1 MSDKTD
7 FRADLTGRVI
17 EALEAGTAP
26 WQKPWDGGAGGFF
39 PVNPVTGKAYRGGN
53 AFALMAA
60 GYDDP
65 RWCTF
70 NQASQNEWKIKKGE
84 KATWVEYWK
93 WSESVEQLDKV
104 TGEVVKEDVSLESP
118 RVFYAKVF
126 NLSQMENVPELVRQ
140 QPVWD
145 GHALAEKMLEGSGAQ
160 IIHDQADRAF
170 YSVTLDEIHLPAR
183 AAFSDIGNFY
193 STALHELGHWTGHS
207 SRLNR
212 EFGTSRGSDLYAK
225 EELRAELA
233 SLFLA
238 DRLGI
243 PFEVGNHAAYVSL
256 WIDTL
261 KNDKNEI
268 FRAAKDAEG
277 IVEYV
282 MGLARERGVVLE
294 PVAEMAASAPVPEK
308 PKVEKVGRTYLNVP
322 FADRGEAKALG
333 ARWDGVKGLWYVS
346 AGKDLQA
353 FKQWDRPRGT
363 KEAID
368 EFASVARNAGLI
380 IDGMPILDGK
390 WHYVQVK
397 GDRDKE
403 KSGSYKGELGD
414 RPNGYV
420 NNFKNT
426 DMSVG
431 WKFDGGGVD
440 KVAAANTNEAYKQA
454 QEKRD
459 QDDLAEKLRVAGML
473 EKRLAKLPAANAN
486 HGYLVAKGVGAYGLL
501 SQGDDLVMPLRDVDG
516 KIWSQQSIKSDGSK
530 LNLKGGRKTGSFHL
544 IGDEKS
550 IESGVIAVVE
560 GYATGASVFEATRW
574 PVAVAVDSGNLVVVA
589 KALRERYPDA
599 QMVICGDDDRFQRC
613 TVTWTKEGEY
623 IKGHEVPNAGREKAL
638 EAATAV
644 GGRAV
649 FPEFD
654 EGDWKGTDFNDI
666 HAAGYSAQ
674 VLWPIVKELQAEK
687 QQGVNALHSSETEQE
702 SEMSG
707 FNRNDKVAE
716 HYDSN
721 EDFADKLN
729 MLIPDFEYPNWSY
742 KTIGDVLDTVS
753 VQHVKAIENALNGIE
768 VYYTV
773 AALNIPVEGGRN
785 FDNAADAA
793 KFFNSIEATQL
804 PSAFRTTKI
813 GDRNSA
819 CTVATVGRS
828 WEKGVSTHWKYASS
842 NDAEFKQVYD
852 CLQHSP
858 HEITSAEF
866 AAVATVVK
874 LEDHGRQ
881 WEVFFGDKCRGF
893 SDAPTE
899 REAVSNFHR
908 AQVNNAIYLN
918 SMDASVAGL
927 PKSSMPPE
935 KVLAEYPDLREKFGL
950 AHDDQHPNL
959 EIKEPNT
966 ERGRYRGVVVDDLG
980 TKVTQHQ
987 GKGTAVA
994 HEKDRLVGDVQ
1005 VGQKVEIGYKD
1016 GKGTVK
1022 PLEKGK
1028 DVGKEL

>member
-140 QPVWD
+140 QPAWD

-243 PFEVGNHAAYVSL
+243 PFEVGNHAAYVNL
-256 WIDTL
+256 WIETL

-322 FADRGEAKALG
+322 FAERGEAKALG

-353 FKQWDRPRGT
+353 FQQWDRPRGT

-368 EFASVARNAGLI
+368 EFASVARDAGLI

-544 IGDEKS
+544 IGDES
-550 IESGVIAVVE
+550 VANGVIAVVE

-599 QMVICGDDDRFQRC
+599 QMVICGDDDRFKRC

-638 EAATAV
+638 EAAIAV

-649 FPEFD
+649 FPEFSD
-654 EGDWKGTDFNDI
+654 GDWKGTDFNDI
-666 HAAGYSAQ
+666 HAAGYSAM

-707 FNRNDKVAE
+707 FNRNDKVAD

-742 KTIGDVLDTVS
+742 KTIGDVLNTVGA
-753 VQHVKAIENALNGIE
+753 QHVKAIENALNGIE

-773 AALNIPVEGGRN
+773 SASHLPMGSERN
-785 FDNAADAA
+785 FDNAVDAA
-793 KFFNSIEATQL
+793 KYFSSIEADL
-804 PSAFRTTKI
+804 FPLAVRSTKN
-813 GDRNSA
+813 GDYTSA
-819 CTVATVGRS
+819 CHVATIASMTKDGI
-828 WEKGVSTHWKYASS
+828 KNTWKYASS

-852 CLQHSP
+852 CLQHAP
-858 HEITSAEF
+858 HEITSSEF

-874 LEDHGRQ
+874 LENHGRQ

-899 REAVSNFHR
+899 REAVLSFHR

-918 SMDASVAGL
+918 SMDASAAGL
-927 PKSSMPPE
+927 PKSSMPPD
-935 KVLAEYPDLREKFGL
+935 KVLAEYPDLQEKFGL
-950 AHDDQHPNL
+950 AHNDEHPNL

-1005 VGQKVEIGYKD
+1005 VGQKVEIGYKE
-1016 GKGTVK
+1016 GKGTVRS
-1022 PLEKGK
+1022 LEK
-1028 DVGKEL
+1028 VMEHTQVR